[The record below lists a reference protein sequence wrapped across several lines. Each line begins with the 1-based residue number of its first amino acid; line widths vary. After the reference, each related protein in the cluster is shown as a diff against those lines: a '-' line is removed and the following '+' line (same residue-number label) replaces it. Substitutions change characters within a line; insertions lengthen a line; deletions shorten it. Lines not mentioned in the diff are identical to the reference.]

1 MFSNSIWFVEAPKI
15 SNPSNGSSL
24 VIALSTIT
32 PFGSKYNIL
41 SFVSIS
47 SDSNNEPILE
57 KTPIT
62 TINKKKAVK
71 PLTKS
76 LLNLLSQLSMNDNVF
91 LIFLIIFLFIFKG
104 KIN

>member
-1 MFSNSIWFVEAPKI
+1 MID
-15 SNPSNGSSL
+15 
-24 VIALSTIT
+24 LSTIT

-47 SDSNNEPILE
+47 SDSNNEAILE

-62 TINKKKAVK
+62 IINKKKAVK

-76 LLNLLSQLSMNDNVF
+76 LLNLLSNLSMNDNVF
-91 LIFLIIFLFIFKG
+91 LNFLIIFLFIFKG
-104 KIN
+104 KTN